1 VSEYEAPF
9 LALSLPKRRDAKESG
24 GMDGM
29 ELDVEELPE
38 YVETE
43 PEKEETEKKER
54 MVIRVRQFPTQEPVI
69 VRIKPEWTV
78 EYVENK
84 LAKAW
89 NKNPRATRLALNGK
103 LLPRE
108 ARFVELAPQIQGKV
122 LDTIA
127 EHIVGA

>member
-1 VSEYEAPF
+1 
-9 LALSLPKRRDAKESG
+9 
-24 GMDGM
+24 MDI
-29 ELDVEELPE
+29 DVEELPE

-43 PEKEETEKKER
+43 PKKEETDKKER

-89 NKNPRATRLALNGK
+89 NKSPRATRLALNGK
-103 LLPRE
+103 PLPKK
-108 ARFVELAPQIQGKV
+108 ARFSNLAPQIQGKV

-127 EHIVGA
+127 EHTVGA